1 MGLSIL
7 IPWAD
12 RPELAQTLSANAQ
25 VFAALDAEV
34 LVANCGGDDSVLAGL
49 AEAADIPR
57 LRVIEC
63 GPGQFNKCRAINI
76 AAEAA
81 RGDLLFFLDADVVLD
96 AALELPDDLRSGDS
110 FMTLEKVRES
120 AAGPA
125 GHGPGDLAGV
135 RFTLTLEFSV
145 AEPITVETGRRH
157 FDNDARSSPGLILVS
172 AADFRAVGGMDARMA
187 HWGWEDLDL
196 IVRLQHLLGRKRIQ
210 HGSAWHLTH
219 GDERRN
225 LPAGLSRAES
235 ERKNMNFAL
244 SKYHAGDWLGTMAA
258 DTAV

>member
-25 VFAALDAEV
+25 VFAALEAEV
-34 LVANCGGDDSVLAGL
+34 LVANCGGDDSALARL
-49 AEAADIPR
+49 AEAIDIPR
-57 LRVIEC
+57 LRVVEC
-63 GPGQFNKCRAINI
+63 GPGPFNKCRAINI

-96 AALELPDDLRSGDS
+96 DALELPADLLSGDS
-110 FMTLEKVRES
+110 FMTLEKVRE
-120 AAGPA
+120 AAGPP
-125 GHGPGDLAGV
+125 GQGPGDLAGV

-157 FDNDARSSPGLILVS
+157 FDDDARSSPGLLLVS

-196 IVRLQHLLGRKRIQ
+196 IVRLQHLLGRKRIE

-235 ERKNMNFAL
+235 ERKNLNFAIA
-244 SKYHAGDWLGTMAA
+244 KYRAGDWLGTLAA

>member
-1 MGLSIL
+1 MGLSVL

-25 VFAALDAEV
+25 VFAALGAEV
-34 LVANCGGDDSVLAGL
+34 LVANCGGDGSALARL
-49 AEAADIPR
+49 AEEVDIPR
-57 LRVIEC
+57 LRVVEC
-63 GPGQFNKCRAINI
+63 GPGPFNKCRAINI

-81 RGDLLFFLDADVVLD
+81 RDDLLFFLDADVVLD
-96 AALELPDDLRSGDS
+96 DALELPADLLSGNA

-120 AAGPA
+120 AGGPV
-125 GHGPGDLAGV
+125 GQGPGDLAGV
-135 RFTLTLEFSV
+135 RFTITLEFGV
-145 AEPITVETGRRH
+145 TEPITVETGRRH
-157 FDNDARSSPGLILVS
+157 FDNDARSSPGLLLVS

-196 IVRLQHLLGRKRIQ
+196 IVRLQHLLGRKRIE

-235 ERKNMNFAL
+235 ERKNLNFAIA
-244 SKYHAGDWLGTMAA
+244 KYRAGDWLGTLAA